1 MSYAVC
7 QNDIPNLKSSLYQ
20 LASACFSSR
29 MQSAATSVIH
39 RKLPLGLN
47 ILFGYSWAL
56 TSEDEISEQNSFNII
71 FAHAALSLLKGLPS
85 AATN

>member
-1 MSYAVC
+1 
-7 QNDIPNLKSSLYQ
+7 
-20 LASACFSSR
+20 
-29 MQSAATSVIH
+29 MQPAATCVIH

-56 TSEDEISEQNSFNII
+56 ISEDEISEQNSFNII
-71 FAHAALSLLKGLPS
+71 FALAALSLLKGLPS